1 MTVCVLKKGNREGA
15 ASQTIYLHKN
25 WEINNNLNERQAE
38 ENISRTGWNNI
49 SILIDDYIF
58 YKIIKM
64 TLHDVFFPL
73 HAILAE

>member
-1 MTVCVLKKGNREGA
+1 MKDELKK
-15 ASQTIYLHKN
+15 IYQ
-25 WEINNNLNERQAE
+25 EQCE
-38 ENISRTGWNNI
+38 NNI